1 MDTTPISPPARRADP
16 HVEESND
23 VKLLHKM
30 GYAQE
35 LSRRMGA
42 FSNFAVSFSLICILS
57 GGITSFQLGLSAA
70 GGASIGLGW
79 PLGSLFALVVAAAM
93 AQIASSYPTA
103 GGLYHWSSIL
113 GGKTWGWLTAWLNLL
128 GLVFVV
134 AAINFGTWDPFFRT
148 LIAPLFGVKPDSLGW
163 WDQTIFLAIITG
175 SQALLNHRG
184 IRITSKITDLSGYL
198 IFVVTIILVVSLL
211 VYSPVKIDFSRLV
224 SFTNFTGIDGGQ
236 WPRQTMAMAFLSGLL
251 LTAYTITGF
260 DASAHTSEETHDAAR
275 NVPRGIIGSV
285 FWSTTF
291 GYVMVASFVLVM
303 PDLTAAVKQGTG
315 FFEAIL
321 APIPGPLR
329 IVIELLMFFINYVC
343 GLAAVTSTSRMM
355 FAFARDGGLPGSK
368 WLRKVNATHRT
379 PGAAIWVSAI
389 VAILATLYGDAFSVL
404 SAGSAVFL
412 FISYAMPIGA
422 GIFAEGRTWKEKG
435 PFQLGMWSR
444 PFGVA
449 AVIGAL
455 VLAYVGI
462 QPPNQ
467 KVIYVIAGLLI
478 ALLAIW
484 YLAGVRKSF
493 AGPPVGRTTESREH
507 ELERIEGTLGES

>member
-1 MDTTPISPPARRADP
+1 MDINPAVPSTDSAD
-16 HVEESND
+16 ND

-57 GGITSFQLGLSAA
+57 GGITSFQMGLSAA

-134 AAINFGTWDPFFRT
+134 AAINYGTYDPFFRT
-148 LIAPLFGVKPDSLGW
+148 LIAPMFGVNPDSLGW
-163 WDQTIFLAIITG
+163 WQQTLFLTVITA
-175 SQALLNHRG
+175 SQAFLNHRG

-198 IFVVTIILVVSLL
+198 IFVVTILLVGSLL
-211 VYSPVKIDFSRLV
+211 VYSPVKIDLSRLYT
-224 SFTNFTGIDGGQ
+224 FTNFTGVDGGA
-236 WPRQTMAMAFLSGLL
+236 WPKQTMVVAFLSGLL

-260 DASAHTSEETHDAAR
+260 DASAHTSEETHEAAR
-275 NVPRGIIGSV
+275 NVPRGIVGSV

-291 GYVMVASFVLVM
+291 GYVMVCAFVLVM
-303 PDLTAAVKQGTG
+303 PDIGAAVKQGTG

-355 FAFARDGGLPGSK
+355 FAFARDGGLPASK

-379 PGAAIWVSAI
+379 PGAAIWTSAVLAI
-389 VAILATLYGDAFSVL
+389 VVTLYGDAFTVL

-412 FISYAMPIGA
+412 FISYAMPIAA
-422 GIFAEGRTWKEKG
+422 GVLAEGRTWTEKG
-435 PFQLGMWSR
+435 PFQLGMLSK
-444 PFGVA
+444 PFAVA
-449 AVIGAL
+449 AVFGAL
-455 VLAYVGI
+455 VLAYVGM

-467 KVIYVIAGLLI
+467 KVVYVIVGLL
-478 ALLAIW
+478 AVLLTIW
-484 YLAGVRKSF
+484 YGAGVRKSF
-493 AGPPVGRTTESREH
+493 AGPPVGKLSKEREQ
-507 ELERIEGTLGES
+507 ELSGLEGQLGES

>member
-1 MDTTPISPPARRADP
+1 MDINTVVPSAESAD
-16 HVEESND
+16 ND

-57 GGITSFQLGLSAA
+57 GGITSFQMGLSAA

-134 AAINFGTWDPFFRT
+134 AAINYGTYDPFFRT
-148 LIAPLFGVKPDSLGW
+148 LIAPMFGVKPEALGW
-163 WDQTIFLAIITG
+163 WHQTIFLTVITA
-175 SQALLNHRG
+175 SQAFLNHRG

-198 IFVVTIILVVSLL
+198 IFVVTVMLVVALFA
-211 VYSPVKIDFSRLV
+211 YSPVKIDLSRLYT
-224 SFTNFTGIDGGQ
+224 FTNFTGVDGGA
-236 WPRQTMAMAFLSGLL
+236 WPKQTIAMAFLSGLL

-260 DASAHTSEETHDAAR
+260 DASAHTSEETHEAAR
-275 NVPRGIIGSV
+275 NVPRGIVGSV
-285 FWSTTF
+285 FWSTIF
-291 GYVMVASFVLVM
+291 GYVMVCAFVLVM
-303 PDLTAAVKQGTG
+303 PDIGAAVKQGTG

-355 FAFARDGGLPGSK
+355 FAFARDGGLPASK
-368 WLRKVNATHRT
+368 WLRKVNAAHRT
-379 PGAAIWVSAI
+379 PGVAIWTSAVLAI
-389 VAILATLYGDAFSVL
+389 VVTLYGDAFTVL

-412 FISYAMPIGA
+412 FISYAMPIAA
-422 GIFAEGRTWKEKG
+422 GVFAEGRTWNEKG
-435 PFQLGMWSR
+435 PFQLGMLSK
-444 PFGVA
+444 PFAVA

-455 VLAYVGI
+455 VLAYVGM
-462 QPPNQ
+462 QPPNE
-467 KVIYVIAGLLI
+467 KVVYVLAGLLVV
-478 ALLAIW
+478 LLAIW
-484 YLAGVRKSF
+484 YGAGVRKSF
-493 AGPPVGRTTESREH
+493 AGPPIGGLSKERERELSGMEGR
-507 ELERIEGTLGES
+507 LGEG